1 MAFYKVP
8 VNKLIE
14 KDNLVIQI
22 EQEAFADRVK
32 IWIID
37 KGRGYG
43 RPHIG
48 HVVDGEFEFT
58 EFEEEEEL
66 GPTFNFPTQFWNMLA
81 LAIGEYEPP
90 IEKDVAEADLKATKY
105 HLEDM
110 RRLVFKRS
118 KK

>member
-22 EQEAFADRVK
+22 NQEAFADRVK

-37 KGRGYG
+37 KGQGYG
-43 RPHIG
+43 GPHIG
-48 HVVDGEFEFT
+48 HVVDGRLEFA
-58 EFEEEEEL
+58 EFEEGEEL
-66 GPTFNFPTQFWNMLA
+66 KPTFVFPGPFWNILA